1 MVKQK
6 KLKKMTYLS
15 NITDKEKFIDICDL
29 TTSLVGLRKGSL
41 SFKSRR
47 LELQLPRLVA
57 ANIGRLSFIHQRVI
71 ADVLNR
77 DRSLIYHYEH
87 KHGSNYSTWREYR
100 EMFNKVYTAYNE
112 INGAKTTFDDC
123 RTMKRHLLEFTKEDK
138 PEQVEIL
145 IKSGKVG
152 CSLKTSYKQFSKMLN
167 SIRFVLTD
175 YNHSIEVNLL

>member
-1 MVKQK
+1 
-6 KLKKMTYLS
+6 MTYLS

-41 SFKSRR
+41 SFKSRK
-47 LELQLPRLVA
+47 LELHLPRLVA

-71 ADVLNR
+71 AGVLNR

-87 KHGSNYSTWREYR
+87 KHGANYSSWREYR
-100 EMFNKVYTAYNE
+100 QMFNMVYTAYNE

-123 RTMKRHLLEFTKEDK
+123 RTLKRHLLEFTQEDR

-145 IKSGKVG
+145 VKSGKVG
-152 CSLKTSYKQFSKMLN
+152 CSLKTSYRQFAKMLN
-167 SIRFVLTD
+167 SIRFALTD

>member
-15 NITDKEKFIDICDL
+15 NITDKEKFMDICDL
-29 TTSLVGLRKGSL
+29 TTQLVGLRKGSL

-123 RTMKRHLLEFTKEDK
+123 RTMKRHLLEFTQEDK

-145 IKSGKVG
+145 VKSGKVG

-167 SIRFVLTD
+167 SIRFALTD